1 MKKNLSQSLDFEFTV
16 SNWRAL
22 SYGRLVATVLAT
34 TFLMGC
40 KDWIPS
46 PSIPS
51 TRFGIIEDAS
61 FGSGRLYLIKDEV
74 TKKQWLLCMNCTLTE
89 YKEKK

>member
-1 MKKNLSQSLDFEFTV
+1 MKKNLSYPLAGKFTGRY
-16 SNWRAL
+16 WRAL

-34 TFLMGC
+34 TFLIGC
-40 KDWIPS
+40 EDWIPS
-46 PSIPS
+46 PNIPS

-89 YKEKK
+89 YKVKK

>member
-1 MKKNLSQSLDFEFTV
+1 MKKNLSYSLAGKFTLRY
-16 SNWRAL
+16 WRAL

-40 KDWIPS
+40 KPEAS
-46 PSIPS
+46 FPS
-51 TRFGIIEDAS
+51 TRFGIIEDVN
-61 FGSGRLYLIKDEV
+61 FGSSRLYLIKDGI
-74 TKKQWLLCMNCTLTE
+74 TKKQYMLCVNCTLTE